1 MVTLGINRKNTMAR
15 QHKRIR
21 AKTQSAFEKF
31 LDKVTPANRSQSSP
45 DWTRQKRARNHPA
58 MTRARWRQLMG
69 NPALVWAK

>member
-1 MVTLGINRKNTMAR
+1 MAR
-15 QHKRIR
+15 KKTIR

-31 LDKVTPANRSQSSP
+31 LDKVTPANRSTSSP
-45 DWTRQKRARNHPA
+45 NWSWQSRKRKHPA